1 MSYHPVPNTTSTPQP
16 NSNIGL
22 HTIHSMHHD
31 SKEDIELRDVG
42 LQHAHYSDHSH
53 SAHTY
58 TSEHKSSAIH
68 LAREHQ
74 SRQNTPRGRIH
85 GIIRKMWLTG
95 FMPAV
100 ALAYLALC
108 YAAATRVIP
117 IRIWM
122 VEEPGS
128 HLSTIKAGVTTINI
142 VVIGLAL
149 LPLKSLLDDL
159 KGEEFFRALRVSR
172 SGVPLKAINNVS
184 TPSHSYSRGMMS
196 IMQNHVSKYY
206 TGAILTGLLATLV
219 SSLAP
224 AALSVGI
231 IPVDTE
237 LTAFRVGAVASDS
250 VVKVYLTEVNNNPKF
265 NARATEAASM
275 GWVQSVLGVSMSF
288 QATSLKYGVPVP
300 LDLHPNDR
308 ARYITDVIV
317 MDPVCT
323 WTVPNPPVVAPL
335 NSSDFN
341 SQVNISLPDFGVS
354 AEIKTSLLRN
364 VLVFTGTS
372 SRASL
377 NVLSEGISP
386 LSNISSN
393 DPPTTG
399 VMGWLMARC
408 KSCDPPG
415 PNDYRSTI
423 DMSGIPTQEYH
434 DVVQIGNST
443 SPTTTE
449 LSILMCDPRL
459 SVETREVRLDGTGK
473 MTVMDNTG
481 LTRQGNLHLAQTRLL
496 VGQALKKFS
505 SDSGPDTQFTG
516 LGQAAQL
523 QMFFGPVENVTLTP
537 VLKPRPIEELTYG
550 YSVAQQAAMRS
561 YLSGRMS
568 SSFVPG
574 RMQEMKLVFTSS
586 LPHVVVSTILFT
598 LAAVFINVC
607 YLRSDTEQFTLVS
620 VSAALANS
628 NLGRVCEDVKYADR
642 TQGTLPEDVV
652 IKTLENRTIPLRE
665 WRFHRVAFGA
675 GASNDLLYMN
685 APAKHDNTW
694 ARIPVHGPPRIR
706 DMLSHI
712 PGADVALGTPPQNTS
727 FAIDTGSSTQFALTP
742 DCIYCPTEG
751 MYDTSVSSSIVQDPS
766 LGLFGDGMFGGT
778 RGSETIT
785 LGGLLQDV
793 QSPMAFIDRMSPK
806 FQLRF
811 AGGHLGL
818 FVPQSNETRR
828 KQSVLYRLNE
838 QGQLLNPVWGLR
850 MGGENPQLT
859 IGALDPNDYEG
870 EINWVPLIDDSPKI
884 QIDALKGYNGN
895 AFPLPSPLNASIDTR
910 PNQFI
915 NIYPPNNETFGVRC
929 NGTETPSVEFSV
941 EINGVDYLVNQT
953 DLIRPTSGM
962 AAPGYCNVGVMK
974 SSGTEYT
981 LGVTFLR
988 SVYLAYRFPTGD
1000 CPGYYGFAA
1009 SKGGPTPTSKQK
1021 PRTIPTDAAS
1031 CLSFA
1036 TPNSTPS
1043 PTISILKELQP
1054 SGVSKETY
1062 RVYGRP
1068 DDDWVPLRGVQDL
1081 PLLKPI
1087 RNISLHLNASA
1098 NSHKNSRYSALSSFE
1113 TPPTS
1118 TMSQQEQ
1125 LTPFG
1130 HALAGALGGV
1140 FSNAVVYPLDTA
1152 KTRIQATDGSEKD
1165 RKGKG
1170 RDGHDRLSIIPL
1182 LVRILKEEGVKGCYG
1197 GFGASMANTFFMQ
1210 YAYFFFYSFVRT
1222 TYIKR
1227 LTRKQPSG
1235 KAQQLST
1242 SIELLLGA
1250 AAGALAQIFTLPVSV
1265 IATRQQIGKSKN
1277 AAGTESSSFIDVG
1290 REIVKEDGVTG
1301 LWAGIKPSMV
1311 LTVNPAITYG
1321 AFERIKSIMLA
1332 STNSSKLTP
1341 GKAFLVGALSKTLA
1355 TVVTY
1360 PYIMAKVRLQAGS
1373 ISRPESG
1380 DSSSESESEFS
1391 DIKGVEEGDLT
1402 ASYAEVTKY
1411 GHSVAQTPKAPRK
1424 TAKHQKSAVKLLAKV
1439 LREDGVLG
1447 WYQGMGAQITKA
1459 VLAQALLFM
1468 LKDQFERYALVIM
1481 LFIRKLRGPKP

>member
-1 MSYHPVPNTTSTPQP
+1 
-16 NSNIGL
+16 
-22 HTIHSMHHD
+22 
-31 SKEDIELRDVG
+31 
-42 LQHAHYSDHSH
+42 
-53 SAHTY
+53 
-58 TSEHKSSAIH
+58 
-68 LAREHQ
+68 
-74 SRQNTPRGRIH
+74 
-85 GIIRKMWLTG
+85 
-95 FMPAV
+95 MPAV

-341 SQVNISLPDFGVS
+341 SQ
-354 AEIKTSLLRN
+354 KR
-364 VLVFTGTS
+364 LVFTGTS

-399 VMGWLMARC
+399 VMGWLMA
-408 KSCDPPG
+408 
-415 PNDYRSTI
+415 STI

-473 MTVMDNTG
+473 MTVMENTG

-574 RMQEMKLVFTSS
+574 RMQEM
-586 LPHVVVSTILFT
+586 
-598 LAAVFINVC
+598 NW
-607 YLRSDTEQFTLVS
+607 SDTEQFTLVS

-652 IKTLENRTIPLRE
+652 IKTLENRTIR
-665 WRFHRVAFGA
+665 
-675 GASNDLLYMN
+675 
-685 APAKHDNTW
+685 
-694 ARIPVHGPPRIR
+694 
-706 DMLSHI
+706 
-712 PGADVALGTPPQNTS
+712 
-727 FAIDTGSSTQFALTP
+727 
-742 DCIYCPTEG
+742 
-751 MYDTSVSSSIVQDPS
+751 
-766 LGLFGDGMFGGT
+766 
-778 RGSETIT
+778 
-785 LGGLLQDV
+785 
-793 QSPMAFIDRMSPK
+793 
-806 FQLRF
+806 
-811 AGGHLGL
+811 
-818 FVPQSNETRR
+818 
-828 KQSVLYRLNE
+828 
-838 QGQLLNPVWGLR
+838 
-850 MGGENPQLT
+850 
-859 IGALDPNDYEG
+859 
-870 EINWVPLIDDSPKI
+870 
-884 QIDALKGYNGN
+884 
-895 AFPLPSPLNASIDTR
+895 
-910 PNQFI
+910 
-915 NIYPPNNETFGVRC
+915 
-929 NGTETPSVEFSV
+929 
-941 EINGVDYLVNQT
+941 LVN
-953 DLIRPTSGM
+953 
-962 AAPGYCNVGVMK
+962 N
-974 SSGTEYT
+974 
-981 LGVTFLR
+981 
-988 SVYLAYRFPTGD
+988 
-1000 CPGYYGFAA
+1000 
-1009 SKGGPTPTSKQK
+1009 GGP
-1021 PRTIPTDAAS
+1021 
-1031 CLSFA
+1031 
-1036 TPNSTPS
+1036 
-1043 PTISILKELQP
+1043 
-1054 SGVSKETY
+1054 GH
-1062 RVYGRP
+1062 
-1068 DDDWVPLRGVQDL
+1068 
-1081 PLLKPI
+1081 
-1087 RNISLHLNASA
+1087 SLH
-1098 NSHKNSRYSALSSFE
+1098 
-1113 TPPTS
+1113 
-1118 TMSQQEQ
+1118 
-1125 LTPFG
+1125 
-1130 HALAGALGGV
+1130 
-1140 FSNAVVYPLDTA
+1140 
-1152 KTRIQATDGSEKD
+1152 
-1165 RKGKG
+1165 
-1170 RDGHDRLSIIPL
+1170 
-1182 LVRILKEEGVKGCYG
+1182 
-1197 GFGASMANTFFMQ
+1197 
-1210 YAYFFFYSFVRT
+1210 
-1222 TYIKR
+1222 
-1227 LTRKQPSG
+1227 
-1235 KAQQLST
+1235 
-1242 SIELLLGA
+1242 
-1250 AAGALAQIFTLPVSV
+1250 
-1265 IATRQQIGKSKN
+1265 
-1277 AAGTESSSFIDVG
+1277 ID
-1290 REIVKEDGVTG
+1290 
-1301 LWAGIKPSMV
+1301 
-1311 LTVNPAITYG
+1311 
-1321 AFERIKSIMLA
+1321 
-1332 STNSSKLTP
+1332 
-1341 GKAFLVGALSKTLA
+1341 
-1355 TVVTY
+1355 
-1360 PYIMAKVRLQAGS
+1360 
-1373 ISRPESG
+1373 
-1380 DSSSESESEFS
+1380 
-1391 DIKGVEEGDLT
+1391 
-1402 ASYAEVTKY
+1402 
-1411 GHSVAQTPKAPRK
+1411 
-1424 TAKHQKSAVKLLAKV
+1424 
-1439 LREDGVLG
+1439 
-1447 WYQGMGAQITKA
+1447 
-1459 VLAQALLFM
+1459 
-1468 LKDQFERYALVIM
+1468 
-1481 LFIRKLRGPKP
+1481 